1 MYKLLMKLLI
11 IGMAFYLSITLSKHS
26 SSITEAITYVN
37 NNMVL
42 MALILLAYSLLLAIP
57 YIPSAEIAFCLLL
70 VLGIESAYV
79 VYLST
84 IFGLFLPYCFGR
96 YWSEKHDTQIE
107 GVIAGSRFLK
117 RVNTMSPI
125 LSLILLLN
133 MPGNTILGGGGGIAA
148 VYGSFKII
156 SPLEYLLSIS
166 IAALPIFLV
175 SHLSTILTIFF

>member
-1 MYKLLMKLLI
+1 MCKLFIKLLVVGI
-11 IGMAFYLSITLSKHS
+11 AIYLSTTLSKYS
-26 SSITEAITYVN
+26 SSITEAISYVN
-37 NNMVL
+37 NDITL
-42 MALILLAYSLLLAIP
+42 LALILFTYSLLLAIP

-70 VLGIESAYV
+70 VLGSESAYV

-84 IFGLFLPYCFGR
+84 ILGLLLPYFFGR
-96 YWSEKHDTQIE
+96 YWSEKHNTKIE

-117 RVNTMSPI
+117 RVNTMSPV

-148 VYGSFKII
+148 VYGSFRII

-175 SHLSTILTIFF
+175 SYLSTTLTTFF